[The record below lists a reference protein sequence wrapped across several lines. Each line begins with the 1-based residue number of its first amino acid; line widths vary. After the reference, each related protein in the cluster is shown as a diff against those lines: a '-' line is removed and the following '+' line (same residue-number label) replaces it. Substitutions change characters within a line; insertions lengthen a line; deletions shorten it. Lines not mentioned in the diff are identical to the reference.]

1 MENIAKIATTRHT
14 CKAFDPTKKIDAGKL
29 DALSTVLRF
38 APSSV
43 NSQPWHFVI
52 AASDE
57 GKGLIAQATQGGY
70 SYNEPKVRNA
80 SHVVVLC
87 ARTDID
93 DAHLAAVL
101 AQEDADG
108 RFVSPEAKAGQNTS
122 RSFYA
127 GLHRNELKDASIWME
142 KQVYLALG
150 TLLQGAGA
158 LEIDACPM
166 EGFDQAILDEALGLR
181 DRGLTSV
188 VLVALGYR
196 SELDFNAKLPKS
208 RLPAEALISLI

>member
-93 DAHLAAVL
+93 DA
-101 AQEDADG
+101 Q
-108 RFVSPEAKAGQNTS
+108 
-122 RSFYA
+122 
-127 GLHRNELKDASIWME
+127 I
-142 KQVYLALG
+142 
-150 TLLQGAGA
+150 TL
-158 LEIDACPM
+158 I
-166 EGFDQAILDEALGLR
+166 
-181 DRGLTSV
+181 
-188 VLVALGYR
+188 
-196 SELDFNAKLPKS
+196 
-208 RLPAEALISLI
+208 